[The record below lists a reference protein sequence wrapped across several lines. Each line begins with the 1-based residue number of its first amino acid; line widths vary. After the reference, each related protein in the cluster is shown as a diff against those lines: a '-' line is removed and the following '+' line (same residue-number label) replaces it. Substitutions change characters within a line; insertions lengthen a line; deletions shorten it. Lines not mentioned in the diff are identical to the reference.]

1 MLNQLFLSEPW
12 EMYGEKVRRI
22 CILMIGYKEKR
33 YRKCLGVVLG
43 LRFSRSSTSY
53 SVETTFVVDFSGE
66 IE

>member
-1 MLNQLFLSEPW
+1 
-12 EMYGEKVRRI
+12 MYGETVWRI

-43 LRFSRSSTSY
+43 LRFSRSSISY